1 MLDNVAPSLTLCVEI
16 VHYNTTTRLAIVR
29 IF

>member
-1 MLDNVAPSLTLCVEI
+1 MLDNVAPSLTLYVEI